1 MQSEDG
7 TCSEEVNSEDP
18 QADVQSR
25 VYHNLEELQ
34 KMAQSIPRQFQQR
47 LPTELL
53 SVIAAALAQG
63 QIFEIVE
70 ALLDVQQ
77 ATEKNLFQQRLE
89 FLHKH
94 TVEKKEFQEHYKS
107 TICSSDESAILNL
120 TKELDKQEE
129 IMKKRHKE
137 QLKQSDMRLILQ
149 LDQKLM
155 DQQVTLEK
163 AGLPGFHV
171 TNEPNEIR
179 LQMYL
184 LDFIRRLNPNKRL
197 K

>member
-1 MQSEDG
+1 M
-7 TCSEEVNSEDP
+7 SEEVETNLSGQQDRN
-18 QADVQSR
+18 DVQSR
-25 VYHNLEELQ
+25 IYSNLEELQ
-34 KMAQSIPRQFQQR
+34 KMAQTIPPNFQQR
-47 LPTELL
+47 LPNELL
-53 SVIAAALAQG
+53 SVISAALAEG

-70 ALLDVQQ
+70 ALAEVQQ

-94 TVEKKEFQEHYKS
+94 SVEKRDFQEHYRS
-107 TICSSDESAILNL
+107 TICSSDESATLNL

-129 IMKKRHKE
+129 IMKKRQRE

-149 LDQKLM
+149 LDRKLM

-184 LDFIRRLNPNKRL
+184 LDFIRRLNPSKNK
-197 K
+197 

>member
-1 MQSEDG
+1 MQSEEDPLNDPYG
-7 TCSEEVNSEDP
+7 VNSTNN
-18 QADVQSR
+18 AVQSQI
-25 VYHNLEELQ
+25 YSNLEELQ
-34 KMAQSIPRQFQQR
+34 RMAQSIPRQFQQR

-53 SVIAAALAQG
+53 SVIAAALAEG
-63 QIFEIVE
+63 PIFEIVE
-70 ALLDVQQ
+70 ALSEVQQ

-94 TVEKKEFQEHYKS
+94 TVEKREFQDHYRS
-107 TICSSDESAILNL
+107 TICSSSDESVILNL

-129 IMKKRHKE
+129 VMKKRHRE
-137 QLKQSDMRLILQ
+137 QLRQSDMKLILQ

-184 LDFIRRLNPNKRL
+184 LDFIRRLNPNK
-197 K
+197 KK